1 MTNVPDDELISAYLD
16 GELSGEEL
24 LRAEQLLATQPESRQ
39 LLEELTALRASL
51 QGLPRQS
58 LERGFA
64 DRVLRRAER
73 EMLQPT
79 QTASQTP
86 IAPRNDDH
94 PPRLSWRR
102 WQRPLIWS
110 TLAVAASL
118 VVMMVSPDRKEVAIA
133 PAPPGGEL
141 NAGGAPAVP
150 ALAKHEATEA
160 TPKPMAAPVDAP
172 QAAPAPPS
180 QVARDVRAVG
190 AMRSDAAAPQ
200 ADASL
205 FDTGNDHL
213 LVVECDVASAA
224 VAEADLR
231 GLLMAN
237 QIAWEPTETKAKS
250 TAHDKDAVAL
260 QTATA
265 DKQEAPEQKDTAADS
280 TSDAV
285 YVLANT
291 EQLQTA
297 INSLSASE
305 TFRNVR
311 FNRIAAPPEALVT
324 YDQSPDV
331 PTAQAAPKPVETSAA
346 AANGKPSPERQSNEQ
361 SQLNRARQVPF
372 AAAQSTFGVPDVA
385 STASS
390 GATAQDAKA
399 IPQARAL
406 RQAQLKQMPVTPS
419 TPAEPAAP
427 ADVPSV
433 QRQSQ
438 SGNTTRALII
448 LHVAPEASS
457 PEIPPDAPK

>member
-1 MTNVPDDELISAYLD
+1 MTNVPDDELISAFLD
-16 GELSGEEL
+16 GELSGQEL
-24 LRAEQLLATQPESRQ
+24 LRAERLLATQPESRQ

-73 EMLQPT
+73 EMLQP
-79 QTASQTP
+79 SQTVSP
-86 IAPRNDDH
+86 TSIAPRNDDH
-94 PPRLSWRR
+94 PPLLSWRR

-118 VVMMVSPDRKEVAIA
+118 VVMMFSPDRQQVAIV

-141 NAGGAPAVP
+141 NAGGAPAVR
-150 ALAKHEATEA
+150 ALAKHAA
-160 TPKPMAAPVDAP
+160 KKAVPGPMAAPAHAP

-180 QVARDVRAVG
+180 QVARDVQAAG
-190 AMRSDAAAPQ
+190 AMLSDAVATQ
-200 ADASL
+200 ADLSL

-213 LVVECDVASAA
+213 LVVECDVTSAA

-237 QIAWEPTETKAKS
+237 QIAWEPSAMKTKS
-250 TAHDKDAVAL
+250 TAQDKDAVAL
-260 QTATA
+260 QSTAA
-265 DKQEAPEQKDTAADS
+265 DKQEAAEKKDLPSDT

-311 FNRIAAPPEALVT
+311 FNRVAAPPEALVT
-324 YDQSPDV
+324 YDQSSDISTA
-331 PTAQAAPKPVETSAA
+331 PTASKPGETGVAGASS
-346 AANGKPSPERQSNEQ
+346 KPSSDSHSNEQ
-361 SQLNRARQVPF
+361 SPLNRARQVPL
-372 AAAQSTFGVPDVA
+372 AAAQSTFGVSDIA
-385 STASS
+385 RTKGSS
-390 GATAQDAKA
+390 AAGQDAKA
-399 IPQARAL
+399 TPQARAL
-406 RQAQLKQMPVTPS
+406 RQVQLKQMPVAPPTTP
-419 TPAEPAAP
+419 EPTAP

-433 QRQSQ
+433 QGQSQ

-448 LHVAPEASS
+448 LHVAPETSS
-457 PEIPPDAPK
+457 AETPPDSPK

>member
-24 LRAEQLLATQPESRQ
+24 LRAERLLATQPESRQ

-64 DRVLRRAER
+64 DGVLRRAER
-73 EMLQPT
+73 EMLQP
-79 QTASQTP
+79 SQP
-86 IAPRNDDH
+86 VSPSIAPRNDDN
-94 PPRLSWRR
+94 PPVLSWRR

-118 VVMMVSPDRKEVAIA
+118 VIMMFSPDRQQVAIA

-141 NAGGAPAVP
+141 NAGGAPAVR
-150 ALAKHEATEA
+150 ALAKHDATEA
-160 TPKPMAAPVDAP
+160 VPIPMAAPVDAP

-180 QVARDVRAVG
+180 QVARDSRLAGAVL
-190 AMRSDAAAPQ
+190 SDAAAPQ
-200 ADASL
+200 ADSSL

-237 QIAWEPTETKAKS
+237 QIAWEPSAIKAKS
-250 TAHDKDAVAL
+250 MTQDKDAVAL

-265 DKQEAPEQKDTAADS
+265 DKQEAVEQKDAASDS
-280 TSDAV
+280 ASDAV
-285 YVLANT
+285 YILADT
-291 EQLQTA
+291 QQLQTA

-311 FNRIAAPPEALVT
+311 FNRVAAPREALVT
-324 YDQSPDV
+324 YDQSSDM
-331 PTAQAAPKPVETSAA
+331 PTAPAAAAPAETSD
-346 AANGKPSPERQSNEQ
+346 AANGKPSPDRNSNQQ
-361 SQLNRARQVPF
+361 SQLNRARQVPL

-385 STASS
+385 GTKGF
-390 GATAQDAKA
+390 GATGQDAKA
-399 IPQARAL
+399 MPQARAL
-406 RQAQLKQMPVTPS
+406 RQAQLKQMPVAPPTTP
-419 TPAEPAAP
+419 EPTAP
-427 ADVPSV
+427 ADAPSV
-433 QRQSQ
+433 QGQSQ

-457 PEIPPDAPK
+457 STDPPADPK